1 MSIFRVKQKPF
12 GHQLQKMEAHP
23 KIEIV
28 WNCGDCAKDF
38 ATEKLIKAHLR
49 KKHPGYL
56 QEENPFKSDCIW
68 KQIVYT

>member
-1 MSIFRVKQKPF
+1 
-12 GHQLQKMEAHP
+12 MEAHPKSQP

-49 KKHPGYL
+49 KKHPEYL
-56 QEENPFKSDCIW
+56 REE
-68 KQIVYT
+68 KQIVLEENKKGRKRWGYK